1 MGEGIE
7 REYRRRRAVPTVYL
21 GLGAVVVVVGVN
33 ALWVLTLGG
42 PLGWD
47 QLTVAIWLG
56 VGCRVALEHWR
67 ARTWVTGE
75 GITVRGPLRTR
86 ARAWSEVYG
95 IRVDGG
101 GRGSPRWPAY
111 LYDTAGRRIRLFQL
125 DEQQLDDPIGE
136 VADLCGTAVR
146 LGLMSA
152 AARPELEELIRRGA
166 RRRTALRWAVVACL
180 VVAVAA
186 FVVFTWLLFT
196 DRPTHTVWLLL
207 VLPVLCFPVFFLLLY
222 RFGVTRRL

>member
-1 MGEGIE
+1 
-7 REYRRRRAVPTVYL
+7 
-21 GLGAVVVVVGVN
+21 
-33 ALWVLTLGG
+33 
-42 PLGWD
+42 
-47 QLTVAIWLG
+47 
-56 VGCRVALEHWR
+56 
-67 ARTWVTGE
+67 
-75 GITVRGPLRTR
+75 
-86 ARAWSEVYG
+86 
-95 IRVDGG
+95 
-101 GRGSPRWPAY
+101 
-111 LYDTAGRRIRLFQL
+111 
-125 DEQQLDDPIGE
+125 
-136 VADLCGTAVR
+136 
-146 LGLMSA
+146 MSA